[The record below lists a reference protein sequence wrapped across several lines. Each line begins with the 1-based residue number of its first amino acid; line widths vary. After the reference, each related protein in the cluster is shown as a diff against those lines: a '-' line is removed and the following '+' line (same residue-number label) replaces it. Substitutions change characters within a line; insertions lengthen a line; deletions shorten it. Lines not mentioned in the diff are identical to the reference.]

1 MTAYFDALET
11 RSPDEREARL
21 MEALPQQVARA
32 KETAGQAAPLSGI
45 DPRDI
50 AGREALAQL
59 PVIRK
64 NDLMERQAAMAPLGG
79 LNHLPTERM
88 TRLFLS
94 PGPVA
99 EPQGRRPDFWRM
111 ARALHAAG
119 FRAGDVVLNCFSYH
133 FTPAGMMFDGAAAA
147 IGCPVIPGGTGQT
160 ESQIEA
166 IRRFRPVGYAGTP
179 DFLKIVLDKADEIGA
194 DVSSIRRGGV
204 GGGALLPPLRKEYDD
219 RGIAVLQSYGT
230 ADVGLIAYE
239 SEAREGMILD
249 EHIVVEIVRPG
260 TGTPVP
266 EGEVGEVL
274 VTLLDEDYP
283 LLRFAT
289 GDLSAT
295 LPGQSP
301 CGRTAPRIKGWMGRA
316 DQRTKVRGMFVDPAQ
331 IDRVLERHP
340 EIARMRLVVG
350 EEGGI
355 DAPVLQC
362 ETGGGTEDL
371 ADAVAGTFRTECKL
385 RVAVELVDA
394 GSLPNDGKIIDD
406 RRDYG

>member
-21 MEALPQQVARA
+21 MEALPLQVARA
-32 KETAGQAAPLSGI
+32 KETAGQAALLSAVEPG
-45 DPRDI
+45 DI
-50 AGREALAQL
+50 ASRDALAEL

-64 NDLMERQAAMAPLGG
+64 GDLMERQAEMPPFGG
-79 LNHLPTERM
+79 LNRLADAKL

-94 PGPVA
+94 PGPIA
-99 EPQGRRPDFWRM
+99 EPQGRRSDYWRM

-119 FRAGDVVLNCFSYH
+119 FRAGDIVLNCFSYH

-166 IRRFRPVGYAGTP
+166 IRRFRPAGYAGTP
-179 DFLKIVLDKADEIGA
+179 DFLKIILDKADETGA

-249 EHIVVEIVRPG
+249 EEIVVEIVRPG

-266 EGEVGEVL
+266 EGEVGEVV

-295 LPGQSP
+295 MPGRSP
-301 CGRTAPRIKGWMGRA
+301 CGRTAPRIRGWLGRA
-316 DQRTKVRGMFVDPAQ
+316 DQRTKIRGMFVDPAQ

-340 EIARMRLVVG
+340 EIGRMRLVVN
-350 EEGGI
+350 EESGI

-362 ETGGGTEDL
+362 ETGGGPEDL

>member
-21 MEALPQQVARA
+21 MEALPLQVARA
-32 KETAGQAAPLSGI
+32 RETAGQAALLSGVEPGGI
-45 DPRDI
+45 ASRD
-50 AGREALAQL
+50 ALAEL

-64 NDLMERQAAMAPLGG
+64 GDLMERQAGMPPFGG
-79 LNHLPTERM
+79 LNRLADGKL

-94 PGPVA
+94 PGPIA
-99 EPQGRRPDFWRM
+99 EPQGRRPDYWRM

-119 FRAGDVVLNCFSYH
+119 FRAGDIVLNCFSYH

-179 DFLKIVLDKADEIGA
+179 DFLKIVLDKADETGA

-204 GGGALLPPLRKEYDD
+204 GGGALLPPLRKEYDE

-249 EHIVVEIVRPG
+249 EEIVVEIVRPG
-260 TGTPVP
+260 TGAPVP
-266 EGEVGEVL
+266 DGEVGEVV

-289 GDLSAT
+289 GDLSAMM
-295 LPGQSP
+295 PGQSP
-301 CGRTAPRIKGWMGRA
+301 CGRTAPRIRGWLGRA
-316 DQRTKVRGMFVDPAQ
+316 DQRTKIRGMFVDPAQ
-331 IDRVLERHP
+331 IDRVMERHP
-340 EIARMRLVVG
+340 EIGRMRLVVN

-362 ETGGGTEDL
+362 ETGGGPEDL
-371 ADAVAGTFRTECKL
+371 ADAVAGTFRAECKL

>member
-11 RSPDEREARL
+11 RAPDERETRL

-32 KETAGQAAPLSGI
+32 KETAGQATLLSGVE
-45 DPRDI
+45 PGDI
-50 AGREALAQL
+50 ASRDALAEL

-64 NDLMERQAAMAPLGG
+64 GDLMERQADMPPFGG
-79 LNHLPTERM
+79 LNRLADGKL

-94 PGPVA
+94 PGPIA
-99 EPQGRRPDFWRM
+99 EPQGRRPDYWRM

-119 FRAGDVVLNCFSYH
+119 FRAGDIVLNCFSYH

-179 DFLKIVLDKADEIGA
+179 DFLKIILDKADETGA

-249 EHIVVEIVRPG
+249 EEIVVEIVRPG

-266 EGEVGEVL
+266 EGEVGEVV
-274 VTLLDEDYP
+274 VTLLDKDYP

-289 GDLSAT
+289 GDLSAAM
-295 LPGQSP
+295 PGRSP
-301 CGRTAPRIKGWMGRA
+301 CGRTAPRIRGWLGRA
-316 DQRTKVRGMFVDPAQ
+316 DQRTKIRGMFVDPAQ

-340 EIARMRLVVG
+340 EIGRMRLVVD

-362 ETGGGTEDL
+362 ETGGGPEDL
-371 ADAVAGTFRTECKL
+371 ADAVAGTFRSECKL

>member
-1 MTAYFDALET
+1 MNAYFDNLET
-11 RSPDEREARL
+11 RPPEERESRL
-21 MEALPQQVARA
+21 MEALTEQVARA
-32 KETAGQAAPLSGI
+32 RETPGQADGLSGI
-45 DPRDI
+45 EPRDI
-50 AGREALAQL
+50 ASREALAFL

-64 NDLMERQAAMAPLGG
+64 SDLMERQATAPPFGG
-79 LNHLPTERM
+79 LNHLPGERM

-94 PGPVA
+94 PGPIA
-99 EPQGRRPDFWRM
+99 EPQGRRPDYWRM
-111 ARALHAAG
+111 ARALYAAG
-119 FRAGDVVLNCFSYH
+119 FRAGDIVLNCFSYH

-179 DFLKIVLDKADEIGA
+179 DFLKIILDKADETGA

-204 GGGALLPPLRKEYDD
+204 GGGALLPPLRKEYED

-249 EHIVVEIVRPG
+249 EDIIVEIVRPG
-260 TGTPVP
+260 TGIPVP

-274 VTLLDEDYP
+274 VTLLDGDYP

-289 GDLSAT
+289 GDLSAI

-301 CGRTAPRIKGWMGRA
+301 CGRTAPRIKGWLGRA
-316 DQRTKVRGMFVDPAQ
+316 DQRTKIRGMFVDPAQ
-331 IDRVLERHP
+331 IDRILQRHP
-340 EIARMRLVVG
+340 EIGRMRLVVN

-355 DAPVLQC
+355 DAPVLRC
-362 ETGGGTEDL
+362 ESGGGTEDL
-371 ADAVAGTFRTECKL
+371 AGAVAETFRAECKL
-385 RVAVELVDA
+385 RVAVELLEA
-394 GSLPNDGKIIDD
+394 GALPNDGKVIDD
-406 RRDYG
+406 QRDYG

>member
-1 MTAYFDALET
+1 MNAYFDNLET
-11 RSPDEREARL
+11 RPPEERESRL
-21 MEALPQQVARA
+21 MEALTEQVVRAR
-32 KETAGQAAPLSGI
+32 ETPGQADGLSGI
-45 DPRDI
+45 EPRDI
-50 AGREALAQL
+50 ASREALAFL

-64 NDLMERQAAMAPLGG
+64 SDLMERQAMAPPFGG
-79 LNHLPTERM
+79 LNSLPAERM

-94 PGPVA
+94 PGPIA
-99 EPQGRRPDFWRM
+99 EPQGRRPDYWRM
-111 ARALHAAG
+111 ARALYAAG
-119 FRAGDVVLNCFSYH
+119 FRAGDIVLNCFSYH
-133 FTPAGMMFDGAAAA
+133 FTPAGMMFDGAATA

-179 DFLKIVLDKADEIGA
+179 DFLKIILDKADETGA

-204 GGGALLPPLRKEYDD
+204 GGGALLPPLRKEYED

-249 EHIVVEIVRPG
+249 EDIIVEIVRPG
-260 TGTPVP
+260 TGIPVP

-274 VTLLDEDYP
+274 VTLLDGDYP

-289 GDLSAT
+289 GDLSAI

-301 CGRTAPRIKGWMGRA
+301 CGRTAPRIKGWLGRA
-316 DQRTKVRGMFVDPAQ
+316 DQRTKIRGMFVDPAQ
-331 IDRVLERHP
+331 IDRILQSHP
-340 EIARMRLVVG
+340 EIGRMRLVVN

-355 DAPVLQC
+355 DAPVLRC
-362 ETGGGTEDL
+362 ESGGGPEDL
-371 ADAVAGTFRTECKL
+371 AGALAETFRAECKL
-385 RVAVELVDA
+385 RVAVELVEA
-394 GSLPNDGKIIDD
+394 GALPNDGKVIDD
-406 RRDYG
+406 QRDYG

>member
-1 MTAYFDALET
+1 M
-11 RSPDEREARL
+11 EREARL
-21 MEALPQQVARA
+21 MEALPGQVARA
-32 KETAGQAAPLSGI
+32 RETAGQAENLSTVE
-45 DPRDI
+45 PRDI
-50 AGREALAQL
+50 SSREALAEL

-64 NDLMERQAAMAPLGG
+64 GDLMERQADLPPLGG
-79 LNHLPTERM
+79 LNRLADGKL

-94 PGPVA
+94 PGPIA
-99 EPQGRRPDFWRM
+99 EPQGRRPDYWRM

-119 FRAGDVVLNCFSYH
+119 FRAGDIVLNCFSYH

-179 DFLKIVLDKADEIGA
+179 DFLKIILDKADETGA

-219 RGIAVLQSYGT
+219 RGIAVLQCYGT

-249 EHIVVEIVRPG
+249 EEIVVEIVRPG
-260 TGTPVP
+260 TGAPVP

-289 GDLSAT
+289 GDLSAMM
-295 LPGQSP
+295 PGRSP
-301 CGRTAPRIKGWMGRA
+301 CGRTAPRIRGWLGRA
-316 DQRTKVRGMFVDPAQ
+316 DQRTKIRGMFVDPAQ

-340 EIARMRLVVG
+340 EIGRMRLVVD

-362 ETGGGTEDL
+362 ESGGGPEDL
-371 ADAVAGTFRTECKL
+371 ADAVAGTFRSECQL

>member
-1 MTAYFDALET
+1 MNAYFDERET
-11 RSPDEREARL
+11 RPPEEREARL
-21 MEALPQQVARA
+21 LAALPGQVARA
-32 KETAGQAAPLSGI
+32 RKTPGQSGALSGI
-45 DPRDI
+45 EPEDVSS
-50 AGREALAQL
+50 REALAQL

-64 NDLMERQAAMAPLGG
+64 GDLIERQTGTPPFGG

-94 PGPVA
+94 PGPIA
-99 EPQGRRPDFWRM
+99 DPQGRRPDYWRM

-119 FRAGDVVLNCFSYH
+119 FRAGDIVLNCFSYH

-160 ESQIEA
+160 DSQIQA
-166 IRRFRPVGYAGTP
+166 IGYYRPNSYAGTP
-179 DFLKIVLDKADEIGA
+179 DFLKIILDKADETGA
-194 DVSSIRRGGV
+194 DVSSIRRGAV

-249 EHIVVEIVRPG
+249 EDVIVEILRPG
-260 TGTPVP
+260 TGTPLP
-266 EGEVGEVL
+266 DGEVGEVV

-289 GDLSAT
+289 GDLSAI

-301 CGRTAPRIKGWMGRA
+301 CGRTATRIRGWLGRA
-316 DQRTKVRGMFVDPAQ
+316 DQRTKIRGMFVDPAQ
-331 IDRVLERHP
+331 IDRVLRAHP
-340 EIARMRLVVG
+340 PVRRMRLVVG
-350 EEGGI
+350 DKDGI
-355 DAPVLQC
+355 DAPLLRC
-362 ETGGGTEDL
+362 ETDAGSQDL
-371 ADAVAGTFRTECKL
+371 ADAVAESFRAECKL
-385 RVAVELVDA
+385 RTEIELVEA
-394 GSLPNDGKIIDD
+394 GALPNDGKVIDD

>member
-1 MTAYFDALET
+1 MNAYFDERET
-11 RSPDEREARL
+11 RPPEEREARL
-21 MEALPQQVARA
+21 LAALPGQVARA
-32 KETAGQAAPLSGI
+32 RKTPGQSGALSGI
-45 DPRDI
+45 EPEDVSS
-50 AGREALAQL
+50 REALAQL

-64 NDLMERQAAMAPLGG
+64 GDLIERQTGTPPFGG

-94 PGPVA
+94 PGPIA
-99 EPQGRRPDFWRM
+99 DPQGRRPDYWRM

-119 FRAGDVVLNCFSYH
+119 FRAGDIVLNCFSYH

-160 ESQIEA
+160 DSQIQA
-166 IRRFRPVGYAGTP
+166 IGYYRPNGYAGTP
-179 DFLKIVLDKADEIGA
+179 DFLKIILDKADETGA
-194 DVSSIRRGGV
+194 DVSSIRRGAV

-249 EHIVVEIVRPG
+249 EDVIVEILRPG
-260 TGTPVP
+260 TGTPLP
-266 EGEVGEVL
+266 DGEVGEVA

-289 GDLSAT
+289 GDLSAI

-301 CGRTAPRIKGWMGRA
+301 CGRTAPRIRGWLGRA
-316 DQRTKVRGMFVDPAQ
+316 DQRTKIRGMFVDPAQ
-331 IDRVLERHP
+331 IDRVLRAHP
-340 EIARMRLVVG
+340 PVRRMRLVVG
-350 EEGGI
+350 DKDGI
-355 DAPVLQC
+355 DAPLLRC
-362 ETGGGTEDL
+362 ETDGGSQDL
-371 ADAVAGTFRTECKL
+371 ADAVAESFRAECKL
-385 RVAVELVDA
+385 RTAVELVEA
-394 GSLPNDGKIIDD
+394 GALPNDGKVIDD